1 MTQTTMRCRVRK
13 TGSGFE
19 GTVYVPGLKPTKLVK
34 KDDTSIYANRSGVAS
49 AAKTVASRLGVTL
62 EVEDDTERKKTS

>member
-13 TGSGFE
+13 TGRGFE

-34 KDDTSIYANRSGVAS
+34 KDDTSIYANKSGVAT
-49 AAKTVASRLGVTL
+49 AAKTVANRLGITL
-62 EVEDDTERKKTS
+62 EVEDETATKKTP